1 MFNDYINYDFIKNKN
16 KKTNIC
22 YIIYCYIYY
31 NEIKI
36 LKCLTQCI
44 LKVQKMFNQQPITKI
59 IINTCE
65 KCFPTSKFQVQNP
78 KQVSKWKLANYKLVL
93 SHTHTHTQVL
103 HNVITQANNHNTKT
117 N

>member
-44 LKVQKMFNQQPITKI
+44 LKVQKMFN
-59 IINTCE
+59 
-65 KCFPTSKFQVQNP
+65 
-78 KQVSKWKLANYKLVL
+78 
-93 SHTHTHTQVL
+93 
-103 HNVITQANNHNTKT
+103 
-117 N
+117 